1 MIKIMNKKVSTML
14 IVSAVA
20 GLYAT
25 SVKAQTST
33 SFYEQNVYN
42 NDKNI
47 QITVKANGAEVTCY
61 GQTFQINELNMD
73 LAKEKCAEIKNS
85 QSGADNQG
93 GSVTQFSA
101 GSSNNEK
108 SATNASENNKE
119 PSADAAGN
127 DEKPQITEAQK
138 ERDASTPTPPP
149 AVQVAKPEEEVT
161 STDFTGIAKEYQ
173 VIPNTLAIYCQA
185 NAQDLATDRTKMVGC
200 VNKIISK
207 LKADRAETLRNVT
220 EPVRIEM
227 LEEAMMLAI
236 SKDAQEKDKRDVNDE
251 IKDKS
256 GESKTARED
265 IAASVYNIWYLTES
279 ILDMQNLFAE
289 PMKYRAFTGIYEINP
304 AVIEDENAQNEQS
317 SSGNLTIDVEEEKAK
332 VTKTVVSEEKCEGDD
347 CSGAD
352 IPDIDEEEPASGGNG
367 GNGSSA
373 GVSPEV
379 VAQSHTS
386 GGDEPAS
393 GNNGGN
399 GSSVSVSPEVVV
411 ETHTTG
417 GDEPSADNGGQDS
430 NGDTGTTGGEGG
442 DGSVSG
448 QPVVLPQRPY
458 IIPIDSSL
466 EGYQGR

>member
-1 MIKIMNKKVSTML
+1 MIKIMIRKISLML
-14 IVSAVA
+14 TVSAVV
-20 GLYAT
+20 GFYAT
-25 SVKAQTST
+25 SVWAQTST
-33 SFYEQNVYN
+33 SFYEQNVYK

-47 QITVKANGAEVTCY
+47 QISVNANGAEVTCY

-85 QSGADNQG
+85 QSGASNQG
-93 GSVTQFSA
+93 GNVAQFSSN
-101 GSSNNEK
+101 SSNNEK
-108 SATNASENNKE
+108 PVTGVAENN
-119 PSADAAGN
+119 
-127 DEKPQITEAQK
+127 EKPQITEAQK
-138 ERDASTPTPPP
+138 DRDASTPTPPP
-149 AVQVAKPEEEVT
+149 AVQVAKPEEEIK

-265 IAASVYNIWYLTES
+265 VAASVYNIWYLTES

-289 PMKYRAFTGIYEINP
+289 PMKYKAFTGIYEINP
-304 AVIEDENAQNEQS
+304 SVIEDEKDKDGQS
-317 SSGNLTIDVEEEKAK
+317 SSGNLTIDVQEEKAK
-332 VTKTVVSEEKCEGDD
+332 VTKTVVSEEECEGDN

-352 IPDIDEEEPASGGNG
+352 MPDINGDEPASGDNG

-399 GSSVSVSPEVVV
+399 GSSVSVSPEVIAQSHTSGGDEPASGNNGGEKPNGDVV
-411 ETHTTG
+411 TTG
-417 GDEPSADNGGQDS
+417 GD
-430 NGDTGTTGGEGG
+430 GG
-442 DGSVSG
+442 DGSESG
-448 QPVVLPQRPY
+448 QPVILPQRPY
-458 IIPIDSSL
+458 IIPIDSHL